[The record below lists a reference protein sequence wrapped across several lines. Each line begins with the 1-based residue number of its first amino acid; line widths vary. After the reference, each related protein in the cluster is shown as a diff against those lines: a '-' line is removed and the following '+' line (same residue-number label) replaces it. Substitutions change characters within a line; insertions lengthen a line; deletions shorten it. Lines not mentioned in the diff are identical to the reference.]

1 MSAMDDVL
9 LLDVTD
15 VVLLSEDQYILLME
29 WHVLLHLIESKYW

>member
-1 MSAMDDVL
+1 LQMSAMDDVL

-29 WHVLLHLIESKYW
+29 